1 MLTFGREV
9 DKLLSLYMATAY
21 GGAIA
26 PGSRGASGCTFV
38 SLNPPAHARRTR
50 STSMRQA
57 ELYERFAALHA
68 RPQAFVMPN
77 AWDGI
82 SALVLQKEG
91 FEALGTSSLAIAFAL
106 GRPDGAGAVSRDEAL
121 GNAVLLGRLTG
132 LPVNGDLENGYGDS
146 PEDCEAT
153 VDAAVLAGLAGLG
166 IEDTTGNPA
175 DPIYAF
181 DLAVARISAAARVA
195 RGRIVLTAR
204 TDNFLQ
210 GRPDL
215 DDTIRRLIAFAE
227 AGADVLYAP
236 GLPDLD
242 AIRTVVKAVSPKPV
256 NVVVGPARESSSL
269 TTLEAAGV
277 RRISLGGALYRCS
290 MRAVQTLARE
300 VSAGALDSVRAG
312 LSAVEL
318 TGWLEEAQASNAR
331 VPGERC

>member
-1 MLTFGREV
+1 
-9 DKLLSLYMATAY
+9 
-21 GGAIA
+21 
-26 PGSRGASGCTFV
+26 
-38 SLNPPAHARRTR
+38 
-50 STSMRQA
+50 MRQA

-331 VPGERC
+331 VPGEPC